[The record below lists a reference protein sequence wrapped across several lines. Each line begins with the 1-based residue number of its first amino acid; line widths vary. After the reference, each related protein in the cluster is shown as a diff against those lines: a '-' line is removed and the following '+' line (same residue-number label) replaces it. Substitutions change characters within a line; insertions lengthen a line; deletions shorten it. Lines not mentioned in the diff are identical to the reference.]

1 MSKDP
6 SIEAYRVLRR
16 FVPEFRNFV
25 KNQLVVCYGAGRW
38 LDGVPTDVRQELT
51 RFEQKWREVPW
62 VAVRAESPL
71 DFSYEEDLVRIVTA
85 DNNWKK
91 VFREFFGTD
100 RNVIALKLREIR
112 WIRDQVVH
120 FRVLDRDQLAKL
132 KGLCKDITWC
142 MARAAKTEANKEAP
156 ERFLPPD
163 ELLAGDKEP
172 SALVALAQE
181 RAVSAARGGSEPMT
195 DKQLAAL
202 RELLLDVMFD
212 QGAYPDESDVDV
224 TRIHW
229 RFNEWNRAPE
239 PETEVLA
246 WQVYV
251 PQEAVSQGSTVYLAI
266 RYNPAALN
274 ARAAVKRKAKPPFD
288 SRARHAR
295 CIIRG
300 PREESLATFV
310 VESEDWACVE
320 YTPSTK
326 GKHDVVWAQESG
338 GRPKTNPWVRRQFEV
353 I

>member
-1 MSKDP
+1 VKKDP
-6 SIEAYRVLRR
+6 NIEAYLILRQ
-16 FVPEFRNFV
+16 FVPELRHFI
-25 KNQLVVCYGAGRW
+25 KNQLVRRHGPERW
-38 LDGVPTDVRQELT
+38 LDGVPDDVRRRATESKQKWDENPWVGAQGESLLDFAYDEDLT
-51 RFEQKWREVPW
+51 RIIT
-62 VAVRAESPL
+62 
-71 DFSYEEDLVRIVTA
+71 DD
-85 DNNWKK
+85 DNWKN
-91 VFREFFGTD
+91 VFGQWFGSD
-100 RNVIALKLREIR
+100 RRVIEIKLREIR
-112 WIRDQVVH
+112 WLRDQVAH
-120 FRVLDRDQLAKL
+120 FRAVDRGQEAKL
-132 KGLCKDITWC
+132 GALCTDVTLCIG
-142 MARAAKTEANKEAP
+142 RAGKIQADSEAP
-156 ERFLPPD
+156 EGLLSPD
-163 ELLAGDKEP
+163 ELLAGDKDPAE
-172 SALVALAQE
+172 LVASAQE
-181 RAVSAARGGSEPMT
+181 RAASAERGDMQAVTE
-195 DKQLAAL
+195 QLAAVEE
-202 RELLLDVMFD
+202 RLLHLIFE

-229 RFNEWNRAPE
+229 RFNEWNRA

-288 SRARHAR
+288 SRARHGR

-300 PREESLATFV
+300 PREESLPTFV

-338 GRPKTNPWVRRQFEV
+338 GRPKTNPWVHRQFEV